1 MWKKRYISEANKN
14 LQQSPPSP
22 PKETV
27 KVRADSSVKIIQ
39 TFKIIVL
46 KIGGKHVH
54 KQSANVFGVES
65 ESHQNKIQE
74 QRFHPFYP
82 NRSVV

>member
-39 TFKIIVL
+39 TFDIIVL
-46 KIGGKHVH
+46 KIGRKHVH
-54 KQSANVFGVES
+54 KHSANGWSRVGTIS
-65 ESHQNKIQE
+65 SK
-74 QRFHPFYP
+74 
-82 NRSVV
+82 